1 MHNISPTTGVYY
13 LDMVSSRIHCSHVI
27 IYNAEP
33 RFGLCSDPSIGKK
46 RSRRSYKASMTSLLE
61 HSFAH
66 PAAYHFFQKKST
78 DHFFIKLAVIW
89 VNWALFFSTH
99 TLKTKIQ
106 SKNYLTTS
114 NFKAKICTA
123 CTVLQRWGHATR
135 HSMWLGTP
143 FALDVTNLNAIGGDD
158 PQYSEL
164 KLGYSAPA

>member
-66 PAAYHFFQKKST
+66 PAAYNFFQKKST
-78 DHFFIKLAVIW
+78 DHFFYLTCSDLSKLGLIFFNSYSQNQNPIQKLFDNIKL
-89 VNWALFFSTH
+89 L
-99 TLKTKIQ
+99 
-106 SKNYLTTS
+106 SKNLY
-114 NFKAKICTA
+114 CTPKVRS
-123 CTVLQRWGHATR
+123 CYKTFNVVGNTFCLRRHQSQCNWGGWSAI
-135 HSMWLGTP
+135 LGIEAWILSTCI
-143 FALDVTNLNAIGGDD
+143 N
-158 PQYSEL
+158 
-164 KLGYSAPA
+164 